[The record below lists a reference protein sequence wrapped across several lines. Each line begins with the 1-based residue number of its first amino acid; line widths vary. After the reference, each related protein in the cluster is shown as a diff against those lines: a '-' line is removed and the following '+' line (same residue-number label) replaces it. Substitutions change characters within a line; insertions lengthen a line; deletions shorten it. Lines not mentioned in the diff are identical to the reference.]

1 MPYFNIV
8 AETSEN
14 TVVAGYEPVKRKADS
29 YQSEAEL
36 EKEFIRILGEQ
47 GYEYLPIHTE
57 DDLIKNLRTKLE
69 ELNHYTFSDDEWDR
83 FFKNSIANPN
93 DHIVEKTRKI
103 QEDYVQVLIRDDGSS
118 KNITLIDKK
127 QVHNNRLQVINQY
140 EVKQEDGAR
149 HDNRYDVTVLVNGF
163 PLVHIE
169 LKRRGVPIREAFN
182 QINRYQRDSFW
193 TGSGLFEYV
202 QIFVISNVHMTEKW
216 CACSAP
222 SVYL

>member
-29 YQSEAEL
+29 YQSETEL

-57 DDLIKNLRTKLE
+57 DDLIKNLRTKIE

-93 DHIVEKTRKI
+93 DHIVEKRERFRKI
-103 QEDYVQVLIRDDGSS
+103 TF
-118 KNITLIDKK
+118 K
-127 QVHNNRLQVINQY
+127 
-140 EVKQEDGAR
+140 
-149 HDNRYDVTVLVNGF
+149 
-163 PLVHIE
+163 
-169 LKRRGVPIREAFN
+169 
-182 QINRYQRDSFW
+182 
-193 TGSGLFEYV
+193 
-202 QIFVISNVHMTEKW
+202 
-216 CACSAP
+216 C
-222 SVYL
+222 